1 MGSELAFPFMHLF
14 YLIEGLLY
22 LLFGKGLA
30 TLGALVNHISQF
42 IINKLVGK
50 IDVMKPDR
58 EIVDALE
65 VLSVHSSSHNGP
77 LVFTSSFP
85 FLQ

>member
-65 VLSVHSSSHNGP
+65 VLILATVAQKVILDNIHP
-77 LVFTSSFP
+77 QLLP
-85 FLQ
+85 